1 MRRQA
6 APFAFALL
14 STLALAEPAEQV
26 EQGDSTGFFAEC
38 RKPAGSEVVV
48 QALRFSDGRSYA
60 YRVTNNGTIPIVH
73 VTVGWAVGWGGE
85 FIENNAS
92 TEPVSLGS
100 PSGWKG
106 EYTPTPDPRLPESHA
121 PVLARY
127 WWHVEDSET
136 GAIQPGRSLSGFSVQ
151 LPTPQEAELAYMQRK
166 ASLGLSTTPLRDPP
180 FEERLP
186 PQPDLT
192 DVPFVIRRYA
202 QCPLLFGTVELDRG
216 WDASDTPE
224 G

>member
-14 STLALAEPAEQV
+14 STLVLAEPAEQA
-26 EQGDSTGFFAEC
+26 EQDDSTGFFAEC
-38 RKPAGSEVVV
+38 PKPAGSEVVV

-60 YRVTNNGTIPIVH
+60 YRVTNNGTSPIVH
-73 VTVGWAVGWGGE
+73 VHVGWGGDE
-85 FIENNAS
+85 FIENNYS

-106 EYTPTPDPRLPESHA
+106 EYVPTADPRLPESHA

-127 WWHVEDSET
+127 WWHAEDWQT
-136 GAIQPGRSLSGFSVQ
+136 GGIQPGRSLSGFSVQ
-151 LPTPQEAELAYMQRK
+151 LPTPQEAELAYMQRN

-180 FEERLP
+180 LEEREP

-192 DVPFVIRRYA
+192 DVPFKIGRTVRCDRV
-202 QCPLLFGTVELDRG
+202 GTVELDRG
-216 WDASDTPE
+216 WDASDAPE
-224 G
+224 S

>member
-1 MRRQA
+1 MHRQA

-14 STLALAEPAEQV
+14 STLALAEPAEQA
-26 EQGDSTGFFAEC
+26 DEC
-38 RKPAGSEVVV
+38 PKPAGSEVVV

-60 YRVTNNGTIPIVH
+60 YRVTNNGTIPIVS
-73 VTVGWAVGWGGE
+73 VTVGWGGDE
-85 FIENNAS
+85 FIENDYS

-106 EYTPTPDPRLPESHA
+106 QYLPTPDPRLPESHA

-127 WWHVEDSET
+127 FWQAEDWQT
-136 GAIQPGRSLSGFSVQ
+136 GGIQPGRSLSGFSVQ
-151 LPTPQEAELAYMQRK
+151 LPTPQEAELAYMQ
-166 ASLGLSTTPLRDPP
+166 ASIGPPTPMRDPP

-192 DVPFVIRRYA
+192 DVPFKIFGRFARCDRV
-202 QCPLLFGTVELDRG
+202 GTVELDRG
-216 WDASDTPE
+216 WDASDAPE
-224 G
+224 S

>member
-6 APFAFALL
+6 APFAIALL
-14 STLALAEPAEQV
+14 STLALAEPAEQ
-26 EQGDSTGFFAEC
+26 AEEC
-38 RKPAGSEVVV
+38 PKPAGSEVVV

-60 YRVTNNGTIPIVH
+60 YRVTNNGTSPIVR
-73 VTVGWAVGWGGE
+73 VTVGWGGDE
-85 FIENNAS
+85 FIESNAS

-106 EYTPTPDPRLPESHA
+106 EYLPTPDPRPPRSHA

-127 WWHVEDSET
+127 WWYVGDSGGT

-151 LPTPQEAELAYMQRK
+151 LPTPQEAELAYTQ
-166 ASLGLSTTPLRDPP
+166 ASIRSTPLRDPP

-192 DVPFVIRRYA
+192 DVPFVILRYA

-216 WDASDTPE
+216 WDASAAPE
-224 G
+224 S

>member
-14 STLALAEPAEQV
+14 STLALAEPAEQA

-60 YRVTNNGTIPIVH
+60 YRVTNNGTSPIVY

-85 FIENNAS
+85 FIENNYS

-106 EYTPTPDPRLPESHA
+106 QYLPTPDPRLPESHS

-127 WWHVEDSET
+127 WWYAEDWQT
-136 GAIQPGRSLSGFSVQ
+136 GGIQPGRSLSGFSVQ
-151 LPTPQEAELAYMQRK
+151 LPTPQEAELARMQRN
-166 ASLGLSTTPLRDPP
+166 ASLGLSTTPLRNPP
-180 FEERLP
+180 LEERLP

-192 DVPFVIRRYA
+192 DVPFEIGRTVRCDRV
-202 QCPLLFGTVELDRG
+202 GTVELDRG
-216 WDASDTPE
+216 WDASDAPE
-224 G
+224 S

>member
-6 APFAFALL
+6 APVAFALL
-14 STLALAEPAEQV
+14 STLALAEQAE
-26 EQGDSTGFFAEC
+26 EC
-38 RKPAGSEVVV
+38 PKPAGSEVVV

-60 YRVTNNGTIPIVH
+60 YRVTNNGTSPIVS
-73 VTVGWAVGWGGE
+73 VTVGFGGDE
-85 FIENNAS
+85 FIENNYS

-106 EYTPTPDPRLPESHA
+106 QYLPTPDPRLPESHA

-127 WWHVEDSET
+127 FWQAEDWQT
-136 GAIQPGRSLSGFSVQ
+136 GGIQPGRSLSGFSVQ
-151 LPTPQEAELAYMQRK
+151 LPTPQEAELAYMQRN

-180 FEERLP
+180 LEERLP

-192 DVPFVIRRYA
+192 DVPFKIFGRFARCDRV
-202 QCPLLFGTVELDRG
+202 GTVELDRG
-216 WDASDTPE
+216 WDASDAPE
-224 G
+224 S